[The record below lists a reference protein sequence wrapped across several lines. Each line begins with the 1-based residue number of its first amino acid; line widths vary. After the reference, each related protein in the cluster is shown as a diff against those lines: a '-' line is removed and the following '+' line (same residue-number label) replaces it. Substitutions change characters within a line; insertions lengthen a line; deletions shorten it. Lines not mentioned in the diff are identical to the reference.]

1 MAIPHLSIKKHF
13 RKLKDPRVKGRSVH
27 LLLDIVTITLCGVIC
42 NCNDWQQIETF
53 AKCRADWLKTF
64 LRLPNGIPSH
74 DTLERVFDALDP
86 QAFQACFRAWM
97 QALHQALGLS
107 PIAIDGKTLRGS
119 GVDGKKALHLVSAW
133 ATANELSLGQITIDE
148 KSNEIPAIP
157 KLLALLDIHGALVTI
172 DAMGCQKEIAA
183 AIIDGGGDYILTV
196 KDNQP
201 TLKAEIEACFDK
213 AAQTDFETVQHSSWQ
228 TEERGHGRDE
238 SRHYHVIVN
247 PDFATKAEWSKLN
260 VIGKCFRET
269 MRDGKPTQDL
279 CYFIG
284 SRKTS
289 ARVYG
294 NALRGHWGIENKLH
308 WSLDV
313 SFGEDKNR
321 VSKRHGAENLAACRR
336 VALSLLKQHP
346 DKKSIPCKRIHAAL
360 DPNFLTEVL
369 RGDSNLGKI

>member
-13 RKLKDPRVKGRSVH
+13 RKLRDPRVRGRSTH
-27 LLLDIVTITLCGVIC
+27 LLLDIITITLCGVIC
-42 NCNDWQQIETF
+42 NCNDWQEIETF
-53 AKCRADWLKTF
+53 AKCRADWFKTF

-86 QAFQACFRAWM
+86 VAFQSCFRAWM
-97 QALHQALGLS
+97 SALHQALGLS

-119 GVDGKKALHLVSAW
+119 GVNGKKALHLVSAW
-133 ATANELSLGQITIDE
+133 ATANELSLGQITVDE

-157 KLLALLDIHGALVTI
+157 KLLEQLDIHGALVTI

-183 AIIDGGGDYILTV
+183 AIVDGGGDYILTA

-201 TLKAEIEACFDK
+201 TLKAEIEACFAK
-213 AAQTDFETVQHSSWQ
+213 AAQSDFETVQHSSWV
-228 TEERGHGRDE
+228 TEERGHGRQE
-238 SRHYHVIVN
+238 LRHYHLIVN
-247 PDFATKAEWSKLN
+247 PEFATKADWPELT

-269 MRDGKPTQDL
+269 MRDGKTTNEV

-284 SRKTS
+284 SRK
-289 ARVYG
+289 ANAKVYG

-346 DKKSIPCKRIHAAL
+346 DKKSIACKRIRAAL
-360 DPNFLTEVL
+360 DTVFLTEVL
-369 RGDSNLGKI
+369 RGDSDLGKI